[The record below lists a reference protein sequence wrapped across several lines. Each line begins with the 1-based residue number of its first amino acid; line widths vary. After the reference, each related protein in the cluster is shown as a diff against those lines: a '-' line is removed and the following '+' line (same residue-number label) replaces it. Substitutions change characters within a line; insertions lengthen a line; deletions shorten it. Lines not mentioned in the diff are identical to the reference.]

1 MIASERLKALPVR
14 LAEISRTKKALLGGP
29 RFGAQEHERRS
40 RQEDIDALDM
50 AHRIPSV
57 VARAPEEFSVWFKMQ
72 CGAPL

>member
-1 MIASERLKALPVR
+1 MSLIASERLKALPVR
-14 LAEISRTKKALLGGP
+14 LAERTKKALLGGP

-50 AHRIPSV
+50 AHRILSV